1 MDARAQPPGGGPDV
15 VERETHGPPHPSS
28 MGAEY
33 ARAGE
38 PPQLARAAYTA
49 AMRWLLLVLAAVLLV
64 GCSFISI
71 DLTPRIRP
79 LEEETVEGKGDAKIL
94 LMDVSG
100 FISDETPGGGLTIG
114 SPPPRVPMLVRVR
127 EELEKA
133 AGDDKVKA
141 VVVRINSPGGTVTA
155 SDIIFRELQS
165 YKRTRGVPIVA
176 SMMDVAASGGYYIAL
191 AADTIVAHPTTVT
204 GSIGV
209 IMISL
214 NAEGLMQKIG
224 LSANAIKSGERKDM
238 GSPFRPLT
246 PEERAIFQSVI
257 DDLQRQFVAHLIE
270 RRKLTPAAAATL
282 ADGRIYTADQAL
294 AHRLIDQ
301 IGYMPD
307 ALEVARRAAGL
318 TEARVIVYKRPREYR
333 ATYYARAESDAGAFA
348 AVSQLTGLAAS
359 GPKFLYVWWP

>member
-1 MDARAQPPGGGPDV
+1 
-15 VERETHGPPHPSS
+15 

-38 PPQLARAAYTA
+38 APQPKAAAYTG
-49 AMRWLLLVLAAVLLV
+49 AMRVSLALVVAVLLV
-64 GCSFISI
+64 GCSSIISI

-94 LMDVSG
+94 LMDISG
-100 FISDETPGGGLTIG
+100 FISDETTGSALTIG

-141 VVVRINSPGGTVTA
+141 IVVRINSPGGTVTA

-165 YKRTRGVPIVA
+165 YKRTRGVPIIA

-209 IMISL
+209 IMITL